1 MAMKLSIV
9 IPAYN
14 VAKYISKCL
23 DSLLDQDLD
32 CSSYEIIV
40 VNDGSKDNTLEITQ
54 SYVENHRNIKVIDK
68 KHSGVGSA
76 RNAGI
81 DNAIGRY
88 IYFIDADD
96 YLISNVLNLLITSI
110 ENNNLDILTFDSKI
124 ISKTEDFYPPK
135 NIENLEIS
143 SIESGEDY
151 IAYNRYKNEVWWFLI
166 GSEFLKQSNIKFIED
181 RWMEDAIFTA
191 ELFLKATRMAYFPL
205 DAHRHLVVSGSVMTS
220 KEASHYKRVIYDIYN
235 IALGFDSIIN
245 KLKSNPSSNKDC
257 ITRLKARQQSF
268 VFFMMVRMLKS
279 TIDLKEVKPI
289 INKLDSVE
297 AYPLNLFVGKDYKGY
312 LYTILVKLF
321 NSKTIYYFLFRIF
334 NPLFRH
340 LYYKK

>member
-32 CSSYEIIV
+32 YTSYEIIV
-40 VNDGSKDNTLEITQ
+40 VNDGSKDNTLALSQ
-54 SYVENHRNIKVIDK
+54 SYVDNNRNIKVIDK
-68 KHSGVGSA
+68 KRGGVGSA
-76 RNAGI
+76 RNIGI

-124 ISKTEDFYPPK
+124 ISKTKDFYPQK
-135 NIENLEIS
+135 NLENLEIS
-143 SIESGEDY
+143 SIENGEDY
-151 IAYNRYKNEVWWFLI
+151 IAYNRYQNEVWWYLI
-166 GSEFLKQSNIKFIED
+166 GREFLKNSNIRFIED

-191 ELFLKATRMAYFPL
+191 QLFLKATRMAYFPL
-205 DAHRHLVVSGSVMTS
+205 DAHRHLAVLGSAMTS
-220 KEASHYKRVIYDIYN
+220 KEASHYKRIINDNYYAALEFDI
-235 IALGFDSIIN
+235 IIN
-245 KLKSNPSSNKDC
+245 KLKKNPSSNKEC

-279 TIDLKEVKPI
+279 TNDLKDVKPI
-289 INKLDSVE
+289 LNHLDSIK
-297 AYPLNLFVGKDYKGY
+297 AYPLNAFLGKDYKGF
-312 LYTILVKLF
+312 LYAILVKLF
-321 NSKTIYYFLFRIF
+321 NSKTIYYSLFTIF
-334 NPLFRH
+334 NPLFRR